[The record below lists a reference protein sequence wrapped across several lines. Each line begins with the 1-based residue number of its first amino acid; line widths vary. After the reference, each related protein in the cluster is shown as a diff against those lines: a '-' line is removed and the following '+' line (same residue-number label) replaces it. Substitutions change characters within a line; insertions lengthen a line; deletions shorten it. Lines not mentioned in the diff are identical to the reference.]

1 MGTPKNLSHYLAVW
15 ELSHPR
21 LLTQTRTGQVYTVR
35 HGGETVI
42 LKLLSPLGTEEQ
54 RGALALR
61 YFDGHGAVR
70 LLRHDHDAQLLEY
83 ASGEPLVRL
92 VERGEDEQATRI
104 IAWVIAQL
112 HGVAQDAPY
121 DGLVPLE
128 RWFGALF
135 AKAATDRQVGT
146 ETMFVRAAA
155 LAEELLADA
164 RDVRVLHGDLQH
176 YNIHQSPRGWLAFDP
191 KGLVGERT
199 YDCANALC
207 NPGRPEV
214 VHNERRLLTHA
225 ALLTELLAV
234 DRWRVL
240 AFTYAWA
247 CLNATRWL
255 PLGGND
261 IVRWFLRVAEILEPH
276 LERRRA

>member
-1 MGTPKNLSHYLAVW
+1 
-15 ELSHPR
+15 
-21 LLTQTRTGQVYTVR
+21 
-35 HGGETVI
+35 
-42 LKLLSPLGTEEQ
+42 
-54 RGALALR
+54 
-61 YFDGHGAVR
+61 
-70 LLRHDHDAQLLEY
+70 
-83 ASGEPLVRL
+83 
-92 VERGEDEQATRI
+92 
-104 IAWVIAQL
+104 
-112 HGVAQDAPY
+112 
-121 DGLVPLE
+121 LE

-155 LAEELLADA
+155 LAEELLADP
-164 RDVRVLHGDLQH
+164 RDIRVLHGDLQH